1 MIVSLTWA
9 PARNPFSINTTPW
22 FQWDSGNCLRS
33 LSHGITFG
41 RCGGPGFTQSS
52 IERWLNVRWCGT
64 AGWLPGYS
72 WLVSALHLL
81 GFSLPLA
88 GLLLSWVAMAA
99 AMFLIWFGWAHDLPP
114 IRSFLLL
121 MLFGLF
127 PGAVYSFAI
136 FPLSIALLCIMGSV
150 FRATGERFFVAAL
163 FMVFGGL
170 CYPSAWFAAAGLA
183 IGLVLVAIPFGRST
197 MVRRGLWGVAGLASL
212 PILGL
217 LDWSTVGTALAYFK
231 SQSNYN
237 SGAPGMYFFR
247 LLFTTKTR
255 QQQAIGRFYGEVL
268 AFQALLAAVITGYA
282 ACSTSL
288 AWRRGQRAP
297 LQIYPAVVG
306 ASVAIGLCSARKRCC
321 FELKHRARCALHC
334 LSSQNAHALARR
346 RHRGSWGYNSSNLAT
361 VLLGPSVLVPQ
372 RLQQEQAT
380 APAFRIAQDRVQP
393 VTWFIASRAGTG
405 RYSRPSSGLA
415 QRRTTIV
422 GLSASQHSHV

>member
-1 MIVSLTWA
+1 MPALDNSLERVREIDDPGNDSRLPASIPFGILLAASSWFVCRVIVSLTWA

-22 FQWDSGNCLRS
+22 FQWDSGNYLS
-33 LSHGITFG
+33 IASHGITFG
-41 RCGGPGFTQSS
+41 RCGGPGFPESS

-99 AMFLIWFGWAHDLPP
+99 AMFLIWFGWARDLPP

-150 FRATGERFFVAAL
+150 FAATRERFFVAAL

-306 ASVAIGLCSARKRCC
+306 ASVAMGLVVLGNAAAWNRSIVLAAPCIVCLRKTPMPW
-321 FELKHRARCALHC
+321 LVGVIAVV
-334 LSSQNAHALARR
+334 
-346 RHRGSWGYNSSNLAT
+346 GVT
-361 VLLGPSVLVPQ
+361 TLL
-372 RLQQEQAT
+372 
-380 APAFRIAQDRVQP
+380 I
-393 VTWFIASRAGTG
+393 
-405 RYSRPSSGLA
+405 SRPFFLGLP
-415 QRRTTIV
+415 
-422 GLSASQHSHV
+422 S